1 MAFEKREILFT
12 LPEIRDAL
20 LMMDLDIGAADI
32 TPDMRIVEALHTRDN
47 HLHFHI
53 IRERYAH
60 IYKDHIGQIGVMFRA
75 TGALRRDPAKIY
87 EFFIPEDIMPKVI
100 LRACRK
106 SGIMLP
112 RSPEKRVIAKD
123 LLIGFQFEMG
133 HTALVLEDA

>member
-1 MAFEKREILFT
+1 
-12 LPEIRDAL
+12 
-20 LMMDLDIGAADI
+20 
-32 TPDMRIVEALHTRDN
+32 
-47 HLHFHI
+47 
-53 IRERYAH
+53 
-60 IYKDHIGQIGVMFRA
+60 
-75 TGALRRDPAKIY
+75 
-87 EFFIPEDIMPKVI
+87 MPKVI